1 MIIRIAFCKEENT
14 WHHKIIKWWT
24 DSIYSHAELV
34 FPDDTSVSISPF
46 ETIGVR
52 RQDKYDFDDTKCW
65 DMIEVEISE
74 DQADKLQDFFLCT
87 EGDQY
92 DWLGMV
98 LSQFTPF
105 IVKRIGRWYCS
116 EWIAYALR
124 IISAIDGVYIHADL
138 SPQRLFELLK
148 RKKEV
153 SSSTAHL
160 GE

>member
-1 MIIRIAFCKEENT
+1 MEALF
-14 WHHKIIKWWT
+14 
-24 DSIYSHAELV
+24 V
-34 FPDDTSVSISPF
+34 
-46 ETIGVR
+46 
-52 RQDKYDFDDTKCW
+52 QDKYDFDDTKCW

-105 IVKRIGRWYCS
+105 LVKRIGRWYCS